1 MDWLNV
7 IDLGRCEYRPALELQ
22 KELVQRARQ
31 GDDKRTHLLLVEHDP
46 PVITLGRRGNK
57 GDLKLT
63 PQDLRDRGVEVVEIS
78 RGGQAT
84 WHGPGQL
91 TAYVITRLGK
101 TGRTLRWLIDSLESS
116 AASVLEQW
124 GIEAESREG
133 TSGLWV
139 PGRGDQPPAKI
150 ASIGVSVE
158 RWVSFHGLALN
169 VNPSLEGFS
178 WIVPCGEP
186 GGVVTSMAEQIGR
199 DVTVTEVKGVLF
211 EAVRARVTPDSFEG

>member
-22 KELVQRARQ
+22 RELVQRAGQ

-46 PVITLGRRGNK
+46 PVITLGRRGGE
-57 GDLKLT
+57 GDLKL
-63 PQDLRDRGVEVVEIS
+63 PREELRRRGVDVVDIS

-84 WHGPGQL
+84 WHGRGQL

-101 TGRTLRWLIDSLESS
+101 RERTLRWLIDSLES
-116 AASVLEQW
+116 ALGEVLGQW
-124 GIEAESREG
+124 KIEAVSREG
-133 TSGLWV
+133 TAGLWV
-139 PGRGDQPPAKI
+139 PPGDDQPPAKI
-150 ASIGVSVE
+150 ASIGIAVE

-186 GGVVTSMAEQIGR
+186 GGAVTTMAEQVGGE
-199 DVTVTEVKGVLF
+199 VTIAQVKGPLT
-211 EAVRARVTPDSFEG
+211 EAIRRRVAESGGDG